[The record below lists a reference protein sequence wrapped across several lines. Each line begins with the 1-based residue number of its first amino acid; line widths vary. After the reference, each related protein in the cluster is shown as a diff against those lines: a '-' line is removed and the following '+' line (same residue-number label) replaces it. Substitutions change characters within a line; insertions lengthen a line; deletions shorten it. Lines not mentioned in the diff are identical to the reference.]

1 MTVLTPESSSLGAFY
16 SYYIMPGLTAV
27 YFGIIA
33 PVYFYKVHSNTT
45 LAIGFL
51 LLFLVAFVV
60 SYADPFID
68 SLYFS
73 PNIMDDFNGVM
84 LYNIAISVPFSVIF
98 FAWLKVPWFSDIFLK
113 MMPYYVMIG
122 FQSYRICGL
131 GYLEIVRRGLNEDF
145 FFLWVGTLDLIV
157 SLTAIPLALAVK
169 KNGLKKMKNWVLA
182 WTLMGFGDVT
192 ISFVLYFLNWLK
204 LYHADNS
211 LAVLMVYP
219 VSGIMPTFVVGV
231 FFTHLVFL
239 LNMDALMDAKIN
251 APEGDDSESVSES
264 TSLL

>member
-1 MTVLTPESSSLGAFY
+1 MKT
-16 SYYIMPGLTAV
+16 
-27 YFGIIA
+27 
-33 PVYFYKVHSNTT
+33 
-45 LAIGFL
+45 
-51 LLFLVAFVV
+51 
-60 SYADPFID
+60 
-68 SLYFS
+68 
-73 PNIMDDFNGVM
+73 
-84 LYNIAISVPFSVIF
+84 
-98 FAWLKVPWFSDIFLK
+98 
-113 MMPYYVMIG
+113 
-122 FQSYRICGL
+122 
-131 GYLEIVRRGLNEDF
+131 F